1 MAGYDASKDPYCW
14 WSDSNCVT
22 PKVSYLPK
30 DIYMCPNAGDWGLN
44 YDDGPYNPSD
54 DDKELNKYAEPE
66 LYNFLAKN
74 KNQKA
79 TLFVSD
85 FTPLKIDFLKAVTN
99 FFFPESILVL
109 M

>member
-1 MAGYDASKDPYCW
+1 
-14 WSDSNCVT
+14 
-22 PKVSYLPK
+22 
-30 DIYMCPNAGDWGLN
+30 MCPNAGDWGLN

-54 DDKELNKYAEPE
+54 DDEELNKYAEPE

-85 FTPLKIDFLKAVTN
+85 FTPLKIDF
-99 FFFPESILVL
+99 
-109 M
+109 